1 MMTLAGV
8 APETFVRLLSD
19 YLKYGED
26 YDAIALTKRCSVDNA
41 HEIISS
47 AKNNGLGVHVI
58 NLQDVAV
65 NFSSDWASVD
75 VVNGIDNKTLKNL
88 IRDGIKL
95 HAALNDGRK
104 HYQRR
109 SCDNVN
115 VASTNKV
122 VLTVMVALLF
132 TMSVFVGCGW
142 SGPSASDVRYA
153 MMSGRAQSVYPYNI
167 KLIASSVKASKTK
180 VDGVWLVV
188 WEREGLFGSGPEKCW
203 AYVTVH
209 KNKKGNYVL
218 NAIRVGNDTPPP
230 NP

>member
-1 MMTLAGV
+1 MTLAGV

-26 YDAIALTKRCSVDNA
+26 YDTIALTKRCSVDNA

-47 AKNNGLGVHVI
+47 AKCNGLGVHAI
-58 NLQDVAV
+58 NLQDVV
-65 NFSSDWASVD
+65 VYFSSDWSSVD
-75 VVNGIDNKTLKNL
+75 VVNGIDNETLKNL

-109 SCDNVN
+109 SCDNV
-115 VASTNKV
+115 KV
-122 VLTVMVALLF
+122 VLTAIVALLF
-132 TMSVFVGCGW
+132 TMSAFAGW
-142 SGPSASDVRYA
+142 FGPSASDVRYA
-153 MMSGRAQSVYPYNI
+153 MISNRVQGIYPMNNN
-167 KLIASSVKASKTK
+167 LIASSVQASKTK

-188 WEREGLFGSGPEKCW
+188 WECEFITSKTWKHW

-218 NAIRVGNDTPPP
+218 NAIRVGSDTPPP